1 MNLKTVTLSIED
13 NNNANLLTHLRIAG
27 HVIPAYCAGK
37 GVCGKCKVRFLE
49 NAPAWKENEAR
60 FFTKEELEDGWR
72 LACETKVSGTICL
85 ELLDIREKKIEAN
98 VISEEVSSKNSEK
111 AEYVA
116 AVDIGTTT
124 IAVSKIEKH
133 TKTVLG
139 TETGINDQ
147 KVFGADVISRIAEAN
162 HGKGG
167 LLQVLIR
174 NSLKRVYQ
182 KLGMSVET
190 TKSVISCNTTMGHLL
205 QGYSCRTLGTVPYQ
219 PVDLSLHEFKNMTM
233 LPGISTF
240 IGADIVSGIIA
251 TGMDQKEDISILVD
265 IGTNGEM
272 AIGNK
277 NRIIVTSAA
286 AGPAFEGGNII
297 HGMAGIPGA
306 ISSVEIRKEPDGA
319 YTTKLDIIGKR
330 PPAGLCGSG
339 VLDTVYELR
348 RNGLADETGLLAEEY
363 FETGYP
369 LGNKI
374 FFTAKDIREVQLAKA
389 AIRAGIEVLMK
400 EYGVTA
406 GDIDAM
412 YLAGGFAYYMN
423 VKKAVGIGLLPKE
436 LEGKIQIVGN
446 TSLAGAEFFAMEDG
460 TESGIRKRF
469 EQVVLKAEE
478 ILLADHPAFQE
489 LYIGHMNF
497 TEECV

>member
-1 MNLKTVTLSIED
+1 MNLKKITLNIEE
-13 NNNANLLTHLRIAG
+13 NQNASLLTHLRVAG

-60 FFTKEELEDGWR
+60 FFSKEELEDGWR
-72 LACETKVSGTICL
+72 LACETKVTGTVRVEI
-85 ELLDIREKKIEAN
+85 LDIREKKADTHTVPADN
-98 VISEEVSSKNSEK
+98 SVKSSVA

-124 IAVSKIEKH
+124 IAVSKIEKN
-133 TKTVLG
+133 TKNVVA

-205 QGYSCRTLGTVPYQ
+205 QGYSCKTLGMAPYR

-251 TGMDQKEDISILVD
+251 TGMDQKEEISILVD

-277 NRIIVTSAA
+277 DRIIVTSAA

-306 ISSVEIRKEPDGA
+306 ISSVEIIKEQDGS
-319 YTTKLDIIGKR
+319 YHTSLDIIGKK
-330 PPAGLCGSG
+330 PAAGLCGSG

-348 RNGLADETGLLAEEY
+348 KNGFVDETGLFADEY

-400 EYGVTA
+400 EYGVNA
-406 GDIDAM
+406 GHIDSM

-423 VKKAVGIGLLPKE
+423 VKKAIGIGLLPKE

-446 TSLAGAEFFAMEDG
+446 TSLAGAELFAMEDG
-460 TESGIRKRF
+460 KDSGIRNRF
-469 EQVVLKAEE
+469 EQVAVKAEE
-478 ILLADHPAFQE
+478 ILLAENPAFE
-489 LYIGHMNF
+489 GLYIENMNF
-497 TEECV
+497 AEQIF

>member
-1 MNLKTVTLSIED
+1 MNLKTVTLSIEE
-13 NNNANLLTHLRIAG
+13 NNHANLLTHLRIAG

-72 LACETKVSGTICL
+72 LACETKVTGTVRL
-85 ELLDIREKKIEAN
+85 EILDIRVKKKEAEEKKELGTSN
-98 VISEEVSSKNSEK
+98 VPKK

-124 IAVSKIEKH
+124 VAVSKIEKT
-133 TKTVLG
+133 TKTVINTL
-139 TETGINDQ
+139 TGINDQ
-147 KVFGADVISRIAEAN
+147 KVFGADVISRIHEAN
-162 HGKGG
+162 HGKGMMLQ
-167 LLQVLIR
+167 LLVK
-174 NSLKRVYQ
+174 NTLKRMYQ
-182 KLGMSVET
+182 KLGMSVDT

-205 QGYSCRTLGTVPYQ
+205 QGYSCKNLGVAPYK
-219 PVDLSLHEFKNMTM
+219 PVDLSLHQFKNMTI
-233 LPGISTF
+233 LPGISAF
-240 IGADIVSGIIA
+240 AGADMVSGIVA
-251 TGMDQKEDISILVD
+251 TGMDQSEKISIFVD

-277 NRIIVTSAA
+277 DRILVASVA

-306 ISSVEIRKEPDGA
+306 ISAVEIVKKADGA
-319 YTTKLDIIGKR
+319 YDNVLEVIGDET
-330 PPAGLCGSG
+330 PAGLCGSG

-348 RNGLADETGLLAEEY
+348 KNNLIDETGLLAEEY

-369 LGNKI
+369 LGGKI
-374 FFTAKDIREVQLAKA
+374 FFTAKDVREVQLAKA
-389 AIRAGIEVLMK
+389 ALRAGIDVLMK
-400 EYGVTA
+400 EYEVT
-406 GDIDAM
+406 GEQIDSL

-436 LEGKIQIVGN
+436 LEKKVQIVGN

-460 TESGIRKRF
+460 PESKIR
-469 EQVVLKAEE
+469 EQFVHAVSIAEE
-478 ILLADHPAFQE
+478 IVLADNEMFQK
-489 LYIGHMNF
+489 LYVDKMNF
-497 TEECV
+497 

>member
-1 MNLKTVTLSIED
+1 MNLKTVTLSIDE
-13 NNNANLLTHLRIAG
+13 NQNANLLTHLRING

-49 NAPAWKENEAR
+49 NAPEWKENEAR
-60 FFTKEELEDGWR
+60 FFTQEELEDGWR
-72 LACETKVSGTICL
+72 LACETRVSGEVRVEI
-85 ELLDIREKKIEAN
+85 LDIREKKVETN
-98 VISEEVSSKNSEK
+98 VISAEGASEETER

-124 IAVSKIEKH
+124 IAVSKVEKT
-133 TKTVLG
+133 TKTVVN
-139 TETGINDQ
+139 TVTGINDQ
-147 KVFGADVISRIAEAN
+147 KVFGADVISRITEAN
-162 HGKGG
+162 RGKGG

-205 QGYSCRTLGTVPYQ
+205 QGYSCRSLGVAPYK
-219 PVDLSLHEFKNMTM
+219 PVDISLHEFKNMTM

-240 IGADIVSGIIA
+240 LGADAVSGIIA
-251 TGMDQKEDISILVD
+251 TGMDQKEEISILVD

-277 NRIIVTSAA
+277 DRILVASAA

-297 HGMAGIPGA
+297 HGMPGVPGA
-306 ISSVEIRKEPDGA
+306 ISSVEIIKEEDGS
-319 YTTKLDIIGKR
+319 YSTGLDIIGKHA
-330 PPAGLCGSG
+330 PAGLCGSG

-348 RNGLADETGLLAEEY
+348 KNGLIDETGLLKEPY
-363 FETGYP
+363 FEKGYP
-369 LGNKI
+369 LGDKI
-374 FFTAKDIREVQLAKA
+374 FFTAKDVREVQLAKS
-389 AIRAGIEVLMK
+389 AIRAGIEVLMR

-406 GDIDAM
+406 DQIDSM

-436 LEGKIQIVGN
+436 LEKKVQIVGN

-460 TESGIRKRF
+460 PESEIRERF
-469 EQVVLKAEE
+469 VQVADKAEE
-478 ILLADHPAFQE
+478 IVLADHEAFQE
-489 LYIGHMNF
+489 LYIEYMNF
-497 TEECV
+497 